1 MRMYTCLRMCW
12 CAHCEGMFTSDHTT
26 CGVNVRQR
34 QVSSSPK
41 QCCCVNAARYGQPE
55 EVAGLVR
62 FLASDPA
69 AAYITG
75 QVSAAST
82 TGADPERQI
91 SEEKP
96 TIFAVHPAPG
106 GKLTCCALVGAGAP
120 GQRRHEH
127 VNNQLPAACSAPLQH
142 CSDRLSYE
150 LRCLSQ
156 HSHAI
161 DPSST

>member
-1 MRMYTCLRMCW
+1 VLSAQHCCW
-12 CAHCEGMFTSDHTT
+12 L
-26 CGVNVRQR
+26 
-34 QVSSSPK
+34 
-41 QCCCVNAARYGQPE
+41 NAARYGQPE

-82 TGADPERQI
+82 AVADLEWDIQEGR
-91 SEEKP
+91 P
-96 TIFAVHPAPG
+96 TLFAVHPTPG

-142 CSDRLSYE
+142 CSERLSYE
-150 LRCLSQ
+150 LCCLFQ
-156 HSHAI
+156 HSHDLSRSA
-161 DPSST
+161 